1 LAYSQNTNVARLSV
15 PDAPVIPADRGTA
28 LRVTL
33 PDTSIA
39 IPQDH
44 QRRDLFPIRAPKPP
58 KFPRRPSLAQ
68 RRRSHLMN
76 T

>member
-1 LAYSQNTNVARLSV
+1 M
-15 PDAPVIPADRGTA
+15 PDEPVIPSDRGSA
-28 LRVTL
+28 LPVTL

-44 QRRDLFPIRAPKPP
+44 RRDLFPIRAPKPP
-58 KFPRRPSLAQ
+58 KLVRRPALAA
-68 RRRSHLMN
+68 RRRARLMN